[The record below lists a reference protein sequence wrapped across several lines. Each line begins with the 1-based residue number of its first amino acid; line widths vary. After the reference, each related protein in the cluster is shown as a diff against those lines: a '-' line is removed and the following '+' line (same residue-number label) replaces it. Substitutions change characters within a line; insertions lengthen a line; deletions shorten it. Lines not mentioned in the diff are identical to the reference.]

1 MLAFIHSM
9 KYNMD
14 TADFYECHFISKY
27 EKFLY
32 ISQNNIHVHVYTAIY
47 KLISI
52 NLINQ

>member
-14 TADFYECHFISKY
+14 TADFNECHFISKY

-32 ISQNNIHVHVYTAIY
+32 ISQNNIHVYTAIY